1 MIMGDTWDLIVIGGG
16 PAGMMA
22 AGGAASRG
30 QKVLLLEK
38 NSSLGNKLRITGGG
52 RCNITNNTR
61 DTRRLLKK
69 YGEAEQ
75 FLFSAFAQ
83 HDVEATLKFFHTL
96 GLATKVEAENRV
108 FPESERAEDVARAM
122 ELFLKQTKVTV
133 KTNVAVKK
141 ILAEDG
147 QITGVRTSEG
157 ILTAKSYI
165 LATGGTS
172 RPDTGSTG

>member
-1 MIMGDTWDLIVIGGG
+1 MGDTWDLIVIGGG

-22 AGGAASRG
+22 AGVAASRG

-52 RCNITNNTR
+52 RCNITNNTP

-83 HDVEATLKFFHTL
+83 HDVEATLKFFHTW
-96 GLATKVEAENRV
+96 
-108 FPESERAEDVARAM
+108 
-122 ELFLKQTKVTV
+122 
-133 KTNVAVKK
+133 
-141 ILAEDG
+141 
-147 QITGVRTSEG
+147 TSHQ
-157 ILTAKSYI
+157 S
-165 LATGGTS
+165 
-172 RPDTGSTG
+172 